1 MTHSENA
8 TRLVANF
15 EGLELCSYQD
25 QRGIWTIGFGHTAG
39 VKPGQSC
46 TQAQA
51 QAWLDDDL
59 KRADDA
65 VNHYV
70 RVDLTQNQFDALVSF
85 TYNVGAG
92 NLEDSTLLRLL
103 NEGDKPGASKQFLEW
118 IHAGKQVSAGLV
130 RRRFAEQALFLEA

>member
-8 TRLVANF
+8 TKLVENF
-15 EGLELCSYQD
+15 EGLELCAYQD
-25 QRGIWTIGFGHTAG
+25 QRGIWTIGYGHTAG
-39 VKPGQSC
+39 VKPGDTC

-51 QAWLDDDL
+51 QAWLDADL

-92 NLEDSTLLRLL
+92 NLETSTLLRLL
-103 NEGDKPGASKQFLEW
+103 NEGNKQGAAQQFTEW
-118 IHAGKQVSAGLV
+118 IHAGNKVSAGLV